1 MYLKLATAKTANG
14 IAPWMKS
21 WKRFELWFGVM
32 VIVII
37 LVMIVTVTIISCHM
51 MMVDSDLIPVV
62 APLHVTFVLC
72 QLGCQ
77 QLGGSIDVDNLQFS
91 ILIDASYNILK
102 VVKC

>member
-1 MYLKLATAKTANG
+1 
-14 IAPWMKS
+14 
-21 WKRFELWFGVM
+21 M
-32 VIVII
+32 VLGDADSDDDADHHGDDVN
-37 LVMIVTVTIISCHM
+37 HM

-91 ILIDASYNILK
+91 ILIDASHNILK

>member
-1 MYLKLATAKTANG
+1 MV
-14 IAPWMKS
+14 
-21 WKRFELWFGVM
+21 FGDGDSDDDADHHGDDSDSVN
-32 VIVII
+32 
-37 LVMIVTVTIISCHM
+37 HM

>member
-1 MYLKLATAKTANG
+1 
-14 IAPWMKS
+14 
-21 WKRFELWFGVM
+21 M
-32 VIVII
+32 VWCDGDSDDDADHHGDDSDNVNR
-37 LVMIVTVTIISCHM
+37 M

-91 ILIDASYNILK
+91 ILIDASYKILK
-102 VVKC
+102 VVKCSCNSRSLVTQFTSSHKD